1 MRFSLQPAGYD
12 LPGFFYPLGVSRRNL
27 VGRNAKSMG
36 KEADLQ
42 VS

>member
-27 VGRNAKSMG
+27 GGRNAKFMER
-36 KEADLQ
+36 EADLQ